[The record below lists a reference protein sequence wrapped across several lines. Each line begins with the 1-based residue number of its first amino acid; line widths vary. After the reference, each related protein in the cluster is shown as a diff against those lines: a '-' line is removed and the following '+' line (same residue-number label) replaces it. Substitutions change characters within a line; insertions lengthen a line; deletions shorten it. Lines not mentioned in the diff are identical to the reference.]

1 MLTKLSPRR
10 DTAPQ
15 SLVDLLGECHERI
28 RRFVALARRAATRR
42 DAPLDQVAQACADVE
57 RYFVEAYPLHVADE
71 EESIAPR
78 LRGLSPAVD
87 HALEA
92 MAKEHRQHAPKLDA
106 LLRATATVRS
116 EPHREGARDDLAR
129 AAEVLQTELEK
140 HLILEESVVFPAIR
154 ELLSAETQ
162 TRIIDELRQRRRHR
176 RPQSRPWSTTPQE
189 EES

>member
-10 DTAPQ
+10 DTGPL

-28 RRFVALARRAATRR
+28 RLFLALARRAATRR

-87 HALEA
+87 DALEA

-106 LLRATATVRS
+106 LLRATAQVQS
-116 EPHREGARDDLAR
+116 EPHHDGARDELATT
-129 AAEVLQTELEK
+129 AEALQTEFEK
-140 HLILEESVVFPAIR
+140 HLVLEERAIFPAIR
-154 ELLSAETQ
+154 ERLSAETQ
-162 TRIIDELRQRRRHR
+162 TRIVDELRQRRRHG
-176 RPQSRPWSTTPQE
+176 RPQGNPWSTQE
-189 EES
+189 EQS